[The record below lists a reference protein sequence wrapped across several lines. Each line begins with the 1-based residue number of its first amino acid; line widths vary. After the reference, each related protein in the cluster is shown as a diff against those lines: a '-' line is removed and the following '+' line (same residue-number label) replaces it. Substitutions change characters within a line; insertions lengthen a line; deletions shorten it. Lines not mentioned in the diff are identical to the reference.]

1 MKRGLW
7 IILGIISLIVIS
19 NVLAY
24 QSTITVKT
32 GLPNQDI
39 IFRAANQVDGKTLP
53 GGEFRAKS
61 DSGGE
66 VIFGYNLE
74 PILIKM
80 SFMAWN
86 GNSYSTFLNG
96 KEAIFIPNVI
106 LNEFVDVNLNQANAS
121 VNAYSNK
128 TKEEP
133 KAESIIENATKNNS
147 GINVQVEVNNSA
159 VIENE
164 TIVTSENQEKTETS
178 KLTGFVIN
186 NGKEVLTSLVTYY
199 ILGGLL
205 ILIAGFIF
213 IKKKMGKKK
222 LFTVT
227 KYSEIQKN
235 KKESIKEDSAIANA
249 EKKLEEAKR
258 EIDEIKNRK
267 SRIEQAKKRLED
279 AKRELDELGEY

>member
-1 MKRGLW
+1 M
-7 IILGIISLIVIS
+7 GIISLIVIS